1 MSGPRIGI
9 YGGTF
14 SPPHQGHHRALEA
27 FIQQE
32 ALDAVYVIPTCL
44 PPHKQLQGDATPA
57 QRLAMCRL
65 AFADLPVT
73 VSDLEIKRGGKSYT
87 ALTLES
93 LKTPENT
100 LILLCGTDM
109 FLSLT
114 QWYCPERIM
123 ELAEIVFVQR
133 ETGALS
139 SGVAQ
144 KLKEQQDALKRQ
156 YNAVSRA
163 LRCDAIMTSS
173 SELRDAIARGED
185 TSPYLSYSVREYIDT
200 WNLYRT

>member
-14 SPPHQGHHRALEA
+14 SPPHRGHYRALEA

-32 ALDAVYVIPTCL
+32 ALDTVYVIPTCL
-44 PPHKQLQGDATPA
+44 PPHKTLQGDATAA
-57 QRLAMCRL
+57 QRLDMCRL

-109 FLSLT
+109 FLSLA
-114 QWYCPERIM
+114 QWYRPERIM
-123 ELAEIVFVQR
+123 ALAEIVFVQR
-133 ETGALS
+133 ETGAS
-139 SGVAQ
+139 ADGIAK
-144 KLKEQQDALKRQ
+144 KLKEQQDILRQ
-156 YNAVSRA
+156 QYHAISRP
-163 LRCDAIMTSS
+163 LPCETIMTSS
-173 SELRDAIARGED
+173 SELREAIARGED
-185 TSPYLSYSVREYIDT
+185 TSPYLSCSVREYIDT